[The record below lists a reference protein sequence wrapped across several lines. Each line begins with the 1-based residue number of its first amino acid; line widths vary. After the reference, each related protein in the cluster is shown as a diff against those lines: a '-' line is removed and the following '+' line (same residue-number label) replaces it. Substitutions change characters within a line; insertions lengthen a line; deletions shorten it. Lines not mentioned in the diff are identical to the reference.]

1 LTPSAAALKMARAPS
16 GEVTMTGN
24 DFRDLALALPE
35 AAEAAHMGHPD
46 FRVGGKIFATLVRS
60 DQQLGMVK
68 LTPAQQRLF
77 ARAEPKVFVP
87 VKGAWGRRGC
97 TNVVLA
103 EAKEQS
109 VRQALVLAWQN
120 TAPKRLAD
128 AFEG

>member
-1 LTPSAAALKMARAPS
+1 
-16 GEVTMTGN
+16 MTGN
-24 DFRDLALALPE
+24 DFRSLALALPE
-35 AAEAAHMGHPD
+35 AAEAAHMGQPD
-46 FRVGGKIFATLVRS
+46 FRVAGKIFATLVGS
-60 DQQLGMVK
+60 DEQLGMVK
-68 LTPAQQRLF
+68 LSPAQQRLF
-77 ARAEPKVFVP
+77 MRAEPKVFVP

-103 EAKEQS
+103 EAKEES